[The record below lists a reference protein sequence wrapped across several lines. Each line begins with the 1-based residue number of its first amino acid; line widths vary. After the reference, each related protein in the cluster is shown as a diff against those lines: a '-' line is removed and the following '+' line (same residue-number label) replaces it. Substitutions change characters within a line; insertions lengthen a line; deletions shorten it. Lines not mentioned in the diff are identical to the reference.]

1 MVSTK
6 TKAPAKAVCHAGEK
20 LGRNENQP
28 LSSAPCAFRAASSAS
43 ARSIRGQN
51 EGLSEYSRSSFA
63 ATLSD
68 FQLRISSAQS
78 GQEAAC
84 ASRAAHS
91 AGVPSSKIRSRS
103 LQVTFIVFH
112 RISAALLRGGFSIW
126 RRFFFAW
133 KSVFFEAVSVIS
145 SIPANSA
152 C

>member
-6 TKAPAKAVCHAGEK
+6 TKAPAKAVCHAG
-20 LGRNENQP
+20 
-28 LSSAPCAFRAASSAS
+28 AASSAS

-112 RISAALLRGGFSIW
+112 RISAALLRGGFNIW
-126 RRFFFAW
+126 RKFFFAP
-133 KSVFFEAVSVIS
+133 KKLFLQSRLV
-145 SIPANSA
+145 
-152 C
+152 